1 MIFTQ
6 VSIVKE
12 SGRIVPLSLKV
23 ESRVESLGYLVL
35 FCFLKNR
42 PFLRLNEK
50 ELDSSVSEA
59 FKPEGTEFG

>member
-6 VSIVKE
+6 VSVVKE

-23 ESRVESLGYLVL
+23 ESRVESLGYFVV